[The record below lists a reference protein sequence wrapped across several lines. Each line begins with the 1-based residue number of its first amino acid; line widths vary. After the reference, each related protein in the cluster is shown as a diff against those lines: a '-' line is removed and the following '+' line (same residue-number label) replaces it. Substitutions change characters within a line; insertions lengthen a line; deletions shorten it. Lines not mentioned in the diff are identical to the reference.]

1 MVRRIAQ
8 RKMHELKDKV
18 VQITGAGRGIGR
30 AIALAMAREGAK
42 VAMAA
47 RTEREINTVA
57 EEINLAGGTAIAIR
71 TDLMSESDIKKM
83 VYETEQAFGPIDI
96 LINNAGV
103 LKLAPVTEI
112 STSMWDELIS
122 VNLRAVFL
130 ACREVLPGMM
140 ERKSGRIINIGSM
153 AGRRGYVEQGAY
165 CAAKHGLIGLSKVMA
180 LETQR
185 YGIRIHVLAP
195 GGVLTGLSEEL
206 RASRGN
212 ENEDAWMTPEE
223 VAQAALY
230 LCTQNGAAM
239 TDELV
244 LRRYESEPWR

>member
-1 MVRRIAQ
+1 
-8 RKMHELKDKV
+8 MHELKDKV

>member
-1 MVRRIAQ
+1 
-8 RKMHELKDKV
+8 MHELKDKV

-185 YGIRIHVLAP
+185 YCIR
-195 GGVLTGLSEEL
+195 
-206 RASRGN
+206 
-212 ENEDAWMTPEE
+212 
-223 VAQAALY
+223 
-230 LCTQNGAAM
+230 
-239 TDELV
+239 
-244 LRRYESEPWR
+244 